1 MLNENKFIFCVR
13 IFFVVIIVASVS
25 DIVFDIR
32 QGAHP
37 LHVFQ
42 ELLMGIFALLFL
54 LTLFMNTRLQ
64 TKCNAEL
71 KKELVKVKAESA
83 KASQQLVAARRTFG
97 EAVVKQFSDW
107 SFTDSET
114 EVALFTLKG
123 LTAKEIANLRNAS
136 EKTVRNQL
144 TSIYKK
150 SGTAGKLGFIAWF
163 MEGLM

>member
-1 MLNENKFIFCVR
+1 MLNENKFLFWVR
-13 IFFVVIIVASVS
+13 IFFVLIIVASVS

-42 ELLMGIFALLFL
+42 ELLMGVFALLFL

-64 TKCNAEL
+64 SKRNAEL
-71 KKELVKVKAESA
+71 KQELAEVKAESA
-83 KASQQLVAARRTFG
+83 KASQELIAARRTFG

-107 SFTDSET
+107 SFTESET
-114 EVALFTLKG
+114 EIALLTLKG

-144 TSIYKK
+144 TSIYRK
-150 SGTAGKLGFIAWF
+150 SGTTGKLGFIAWF
-163 MEGLM
+163 IEGLM